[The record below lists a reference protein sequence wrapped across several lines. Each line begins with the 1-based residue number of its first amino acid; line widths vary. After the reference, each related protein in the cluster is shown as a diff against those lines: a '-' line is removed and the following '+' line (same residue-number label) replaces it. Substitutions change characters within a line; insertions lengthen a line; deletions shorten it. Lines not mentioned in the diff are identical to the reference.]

1 MEGSRW
7 TSTWY
12 LWHLSLQYCTNNC
25 GADNNTTIRVLG
37 REYILPKFS
46 LAVCTDW
53 WYLDSWTTFNYQTL
67 ESHQKVT
74 KPISN
79 ASNKKL
85 GTVVWTWKTY
95 DWISEI
101 RSDPILNINTFF
113 LAKHFHTVLYDIH
126 VGVRYR
132 QIQHS
137 TIQYE
142 NFRQKKAQ
150 TGEEGNIS
158 TRLRRGKRFPNSKL
172 NFLVNMNRLHNY

>member
-1 MEGSRW
+1 MQTTTQLSVFWGGNIFYRSSLW
-7 TSTWY
+7 QSALIGDIWIVGQPST
-12 LWHLSLQYCTNNC
+12 
-25 GADNNTTIRVLG
+25 I
-37 REYILPKFS
+37 K
-46 LAVCTDW
+46 
-53 WYLDSWTTFNYQTL
+53 TL